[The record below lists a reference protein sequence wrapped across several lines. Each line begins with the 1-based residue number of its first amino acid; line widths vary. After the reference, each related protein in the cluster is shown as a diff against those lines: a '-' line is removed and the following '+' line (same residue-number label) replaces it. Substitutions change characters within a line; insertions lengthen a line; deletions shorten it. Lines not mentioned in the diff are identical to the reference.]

1 MTVTIDDPAA
11 GGSAPGAW
19 ATAIAHTPSLAA
31 QTNEITRG
39 ALPCRS
45 ARAGEGQVT
54 AASPSPDEQEAKA

>member
-19 ATAIAHTPSLAA
+19 ATAIAHTPALAS

-39 ALPCRS
+39 VPPCRH
-45 ARAGEGQVT
+45 ARAGEGVAT
-54 AASPSPDEQEAKA
+54 AVPSPGAIGLGR